1 MSEHKQNWKYI
12 AMTAAGFVV
21 VLSAI
26 YYVNC
31 VYLPNRALERAI
43 AMDAETMAAKQA
55 AEEKA
60 QSERTYSFSINTELG
75 QRRDDNA
82 AGSDEG
88 VTVTTDENGVI
99 TIDRVWDVDTGDLP
113 VSAGPGSPIANIGG
127 GGGEKITGEDGAYH
141 GEQPAAQTPENGGS
155 GSGTEADSK
164 NDGTGNGKTGETPST
179 PSTPS
184 SGTDSKPSSGGTDSK
199 PSSGGS
205 GANGGSSTG
214 GNNNS
219 GNSKPKDGDRRVV
232 NGQEQEYWEDVDTWV
247 DVGDGGHTDYIEMPD
262 ELSGIQVGS
271 MG

>member
-1 MSEHKQNWKYI
+1 MNGYLKQNWKYI
-12 AMTAAGFVV
+12 AATAAGFVV
-21 VLSAI
+21 VFGAI

-60 QSERTYSFSINTELG
+60 QNERTYSFSINTELG

-127 GGGEKITGEDGAYH
+127 GGEKITGADGAYH

-164 NDGTGNGKTGETPST
+164 NDSKTDSGKTGETPST

-184 SGTDSKPSSGGTDSK
+184 SGTDSKPST
-199 PSSGGS
+199 
-205 GANGGSSTG
+205 GGSSTG
-214 GNNNS
+214 GNSSS
-219 GNSKPKDGDRRVV
+219 GSSKPKDGDTRTE
-232 NGQEQEYWEDVDTWV
+232 NGKRQEYVDGFGWV
-247 DVGDGGHTDYIEMPD
+247 DITDNIGGTDYWEIPD
-262 ELSGIQVGS
+262 CGGYDGLGEQVGN